1 MLIQFSATNF
11 LSFRDETV
19 LSLSTNKD
27 NSHSENLL
35 SFKNER
41 ILPSVAIY
49 GANAAGKSNLHK
61 ALTAA
66 IIMIRNSNNLQVDQ
80 PLMVTPFLLDSKSR
94 FDKTKFD
101 FIYTYNDVKYEYGF
115 VLDSNHV
122 WEEYLYEYKSSKPSL
137 IFERSEINKY
147 KFTTKT
153 KSQLSQIVDKNTSNK
168 LFLATATSW
177 NSDLTRDAYMW
188 FSTMIDTY
196 DSQNLE
202 DLMYT
207 EFDRHQNNN
216 DSSLNTF
223 MLHLLQKADINISNF
238 NYESIKREVNQLPF
252 ELPPELQGLMNPIP
266 SAKKVLEQRRI
277 VTSHQVVENGEKK
290 EYLLNYFDESNGTKR
305 LFTYGPVLK
314 NALENGRTIIIDE
327 IDNALHPAMT
337 KSLIEMFQNPNINKN
352 NAQLIFNTHEL
363 SLLDLNLFRRD
374 QIYFV
379 EKNNKTGVSDLYSLD
394 EFSPRKSENIQKGY
408 LQGRYGAMPFVNL
421 EDIEW

>member
-188 FSTMIDTY
+188 FATMIDTY

-238 NYESIKREVNQLPF
+238 NYENIKREVNQLPF

-290 EYLLNYFDESNGTKR
+290 EYPLNYFDESNGTKR

-337 KSLIEMFQNPNINKN
+337 KSLMEMFQNPNINKN
-352 NAQLIFNTHEL
+352 NAQLIFNTHEI

>member
-1 MLIQFSATNF
+1 MLIQFSVTNF

-188 FSTMIDTY
+188 FATMIDTY

-223 MLHLLQKADINISNF
+223 MLHLLQKEDINISNF

-290 EYLLNYFDESNGTKR
+290 EYPLNYFDESNGTKR

-352 NAQLIFNTHEL
+352 NAQLIFNTHEI

>member
-1 MLIQFSATNF
+1 MLIQFSVTNF

-188 FSTMIDTY
+188 FATMIDTY

-216 DSSLNTF
+216 DSSLTTF

-252 ELPPELQGLMNPIP
+252 ELPQELQGLKNPIP

-290 EYLLNYFDESNGTKR
+290 EYPLNYFDESNGTKR

-352 NAQLIFNTHEL
+352 NAQLIFNTHEI

>member
-1 MLIQFSATNF
+1 MLIQFSVTNF

-19 LSLSTNKD
+19 LNLSTNKD

-115 VLDSNHV
+115 VLDSNQV

-188 FSTMIDTY
+188 FATMIDTY

-223 MLHLLQKADINISNF
+223 MLHLLKKADINISNF

-290 EYLLNYFDESNGTKR
+290 EYPLNYFDESNGTKR

-352 NAQLIFNTHEL
+352 NAQLIFNTHEI

>member
-1 MLIQFSATNF
+1 MLIQFSVTNF

-19 LSLSTNKD
+19 LNLSTNKD

-80 PLMVTPFLLDSKSR
+80 PLMATPFLLDSKSR

-115 VLDSNHV
+115 VLDSNQV

-153 KSQLSQIVDKNTSNK
+153 KSQLSQIVDKNTPNK

-188 FSTMIDTY
+188 FATMIDTY

-290 EYLLNYFDESNGTKR
+290 EYPLNYFDESNGTKR

-352 NAQLIFNTHEL
+352 NAQLIFNTHEI

>member
-1 MLIQFSATNF
+1 MLIQFSVTNF

-115 VLDSNHV
+115 VLDSNQV

-188 FSTMIDTY
+188 FATMIDTY

-223 MLHLLQKADINISNF
+223 MLHLLKKADINISNF

-266 SAKKVLEQRRI
+266 STKKVLEQRRI

-290 EYLLNYFDESNGTKR
+290 EYPLNYFDESNGTKR

-352 NAQLIFNTHEL
+352 NAQLIFNTHEI